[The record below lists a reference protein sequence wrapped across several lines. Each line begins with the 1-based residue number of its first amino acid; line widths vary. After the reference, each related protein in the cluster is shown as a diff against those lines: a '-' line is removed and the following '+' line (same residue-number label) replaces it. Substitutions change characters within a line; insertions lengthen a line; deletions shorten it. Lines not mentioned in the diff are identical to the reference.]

1 MIWPAKQLPREV
13 HRCDGSEM
21 TFWDYQP
28 QLVGEIAPDD
38 LARAL
43 FELHRALA
51 RYDGEIPSYRD
62 ELCAVRAVLTEPSR
76 LTALGEGD
84 RHLLSSRLDSLLAAL
99 ELQRPSRRVLHGSP
113 HDSNVIVVSEAPRLI
128 DFETVCVGPVEWD
141 LAHVAS
147 DVARAYPGP
156 WDTET
161 LRLCRGLVSVKTAT
175 WCWVSVDHP
184 GMRWHAE
191 HHLECA
197 RQCAPRRTEGPQ

>member
-62 ELCAVRAVLTEPSR
+62 ELCAVRGCLDR
-76 LTALGEGD
+76 AL
-84 RHLLSSRLDSLLAAL
+84 
-99 ELQRPSRRVLHGSP
+99 Q
-113 HDSNVIVVSEAPRLI
+113 
-128 DFETVCVGPVEWD
+128 
-141 LAHVAS
+141 AHS
-147 DVARAYPGP
+147 IG
-156 WDTET
+156 
-161 LRLCRGLVSVKTAT
+161 
-175 WCWVSVDHP
+175 
-184 GMRWHAE
+184 
-191 HHLECA
+191 
-197 RQCAPRRTEGPQ
+197 